1 MDRSQLSSPWWL
13 SGTPLEAEHA
23 RLMQRRNVDIPWDQ
37 CRVHELTADERA
49 RLGKTWM
56 TRSQA
61 EYLAISTFAILSVD
75 LTAAGAPADMLSLC
89 HRAAI
94 DEVRHAELCIRA
106 ASLYTGKQELPIP
119 GMSNLPNDTTVP
131 KLHQAL
137 ANTLLVSC
145 ISETYA
151 TTILAETRDRTTDPC
166 IREVLTAIYSDEIM
180 HARMGWAYLRYCLEL
195 DQEGITAAASE
206 MIRIGVEGVARVVET
221 PRRNDA
227 MSDAMRAH
235 GTMLP
240 AEERV
245 IFAQCIDEVIAPGF
259 EALGVPVG
267 DIRERYGPEWA
278 AQPPPALAGDAGDQD
293 SDVLAATINAPLTPL
308 ERH

>member
-1 MDRSQLSSPWWL
+1 MDSAQLQSPWWL

-37 CRVHELTADERA
+37 CRVDDLTDDERA
-49 RLGKTWM
+49 RLGRTWM

-106 ASLYTGKQELPIP
+106 ASLYTGKQELPVP
-119 GMSNLPNDTTVP
+119 GMSNLPNDAKKP

-166 IREVLTAIYSDEIM
+166 IHEVLTAIYSDEIM
-180 HARMGWAYLRYCLEL
+180 HARMGWAYLRYCL
-195 DQEGITAAASE
+195 DKDPDGVRQAAAE
-206 MIRIGVEGVARVVET
+206 MIQIGVAGVARVVET
-221 PRRNDA
+221 PRRNDP

-240 AEERV
+240 AEERI
-245 IFAQCIDEVIAPGF
+245 IFAKCIDEVIAPGF
-259 EALGVPVG
+259 EAMDVPIG
-267 DIRERYGPEWA
+267 DIRERWNMDWA
-278 AQPPPALAGDAGDQD
+278 EQPPPELPADAADPG
-293 SDVLAATINAPLTPL
+293 DVLAETINAPLTDV
-308 ERH
+308 